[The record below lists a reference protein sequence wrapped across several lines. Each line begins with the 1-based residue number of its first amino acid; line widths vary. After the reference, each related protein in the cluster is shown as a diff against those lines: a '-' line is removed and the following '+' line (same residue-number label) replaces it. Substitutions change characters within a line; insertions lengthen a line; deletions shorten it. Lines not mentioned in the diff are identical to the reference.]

1 MTMTF
6 SADED
11 FALQLDAED
20 PLRQFREKF
29 HLPLGKNGRPVIY
42 FAGNSI
48 GLMPKGARAIVEEE
62 MDNWGKL
69 GVDAHHA
76 TGTPWYSYHEGL
88 REPTA
93 RLVGAKPVE
102 VICMNSLTVN
112 LHLMMATFYRP
123 TKSRFKI
130 LMEEP
135 AFPSDTY
142 AIKTQIVH
150 HGLNPKEALVLARP
164 RKGEF
169 TIRTEDVVDL
179 IEKHA
184 DQLAVVMIGAVNF
197 FTAQLFDT
205 AAITKAAQ

>member
-1 MTMTF
+1 MTF

-42 FAGNSI
+42 FAGNSL

-62 MDNWGKL
+62 MDEWAKL

-76 TGTPWYSYHEGL
+76 AGTPWYSYHETL
-88 REPTA
+88 RAPIA
-93 RLVGAKPVE
+93 GLVGAKPLE

-112 LHLMMATFYRP
+112 LHLMMVTFYQP
-123 TKSRFKI
+123 AKSRFKV

-150 HGLNPKEALVLARP
+150 HGLELPRPIGKLPTNRKRSRQARTLGNARRLGARSRRHNHRVHGSRWQRR
-164 RKGEF
+164 RK
-169 TIRTEDVVDL
+169 
-179 IEKHA
+179 
-184 DQLAVVMIGAVNF
+184 N
-197 FTAQLFDT
+197 
-205 AAITKAAQ
+205 

>member
-1 MTMTF
+1 MTTAF
-6 SADED
+6 SAEED
-11 FALQLDAED
+11 FARRLDAED
-20 PLRQFREKF
+20 PLRDFREKF
-29 HLPLGKNGRPVIY
+29 HLPRGKDGKPVIY
-42 FAGNSI
+42 FAGNSL
-48 GLMPKGARAIVEEE
+48 GLMPKSARQIVEEE
-62 MDNWGKL
+62 LGNWATL

-76 TGTPWYSYHEGL
+76 TGTPWYSYHETL

-93 RLVGAKPVE
+93 RLVGAKPLE

-142 AIKTQIVH
+142 AIKTQIIH
-150 HGLNPKEALVLARP
+150 HGLDPKDALVLARP

-169 TIRTEDVVDL
+169 IVRTEDSLDL

-184 DQLAVVMIGAVNF
+184 DQLAVVMFAGVNF
-197 FTAQLFDT
+197 FTGQLVD
-205 AAITKAAQ
+205 